1 MAPTSR
7 PPVHSTSYSSCY
19 SVTRPAPPASLLRSL
34 LAAYSAS
41 DDSLHPGDIARE
53 TPGLA
58 VDVGCGSG
66 QLTIELAAVC
76 REVVGLDPS
85 SLQLQEARRAPNI
98 EYREGCGQSMPGV
111 ADGSVDL
118 VTVCQALHYLSPPS
132 SLYLEAARVL
142 RPGGLLAVIGYH
154 FSRPSD
160 PGLCAAM
167 EAVYAATLP
176 YWSYPRHWV
185 DSAYRSLPPPPTDL
199 LSLVSRQDDHFTE
212 TLTTLAGWAA
222 YIASW
227 SGFRGLC
234 KEVGAAEG
242 RRLLAEFLGRCM
254 DLLGRRGDTPARV
267 EVTLKTEYWLI
278 VYTK

>member
-1 MAPTSR
+1 M
-7 PPVHSTSYSSCY
+7 
-19 SVTRPAPPASLLRSL
+19 L
-34 LAAYSAS
+34 
-41 DDSLHPGDIARE
+41 
-53 TPGLA
+53 
-58 VDVGCGSG
+58 
-66 QLTIELAAVC
+66 
-76 REVVGLDPS
+76 
-85 SLQLQEARRAPNI
+85 
-98 EYREGCGQSMPGV
+98 GV
-111 ADGSVDL
+111 EDGSVDL
-118 VTVCQALHYLSPPS
+118 VTVCQVPLDCS
-132 SLYLEAARVL
+132 SLQALAPCAGAPLPQPALLPVPGGGQGAAARRSPRRHWL
-142 RPGGLLAVIGYH
+142 PLLQVATVAGSPLYTVTR
-154 FSRPSD
+154 RPSE

-185 DSAYRSLPPPPTDL
+185 DSAYRSLPPPPSHL

-212 TLTTLAGWAA
+212 TTTSLAGWAA

-242 RRLLAEFLGRCM
+242 RRLLEEFLERCL
-254 DLLGRRGDTPARV
+254 DLLGRRADTPASV

>member
-85 SLQLQEARRAPNI
+85 SLQLQVSPNTAT
-98 EYREGCGQSMPGV
+98 R
-111 ADGSVDL
+111 L
-118 VTVCQALHYLSPPS
+118 LPPS
-132 SLYLEAARVL
+132 APR
-142 RPGGLLAVIGYH
+142 RPGG
-154 FSRPSD
+154 RPTSST
-160 PGLCAAM
+160 G
-167 EAVYAATLP
+167 
-176 YWSYPRHWV
+176 
-185 DSAYRSLPPPPTDL
+185 
-199 LSLVSRQDDHFTE
+199 
-212 TLTTLAGWAA
+212 
-222 YIASW
+222 
-227 SGFRGLC
+227 
-234 KEVGAAEG
+234 KGAARACREW
-242 RRLLAEFLGRCM
+242 RTAPW
-254 DLLGRRGDTPARV
+254 T
-267 EVTLKTEYWLI
+267 W
-278 VYTK
+278 